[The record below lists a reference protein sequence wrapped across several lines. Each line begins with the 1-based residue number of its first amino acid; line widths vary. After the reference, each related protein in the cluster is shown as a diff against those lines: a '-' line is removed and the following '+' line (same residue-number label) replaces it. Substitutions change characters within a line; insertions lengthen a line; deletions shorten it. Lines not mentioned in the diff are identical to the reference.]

1 MDPALRTS
9 QAPAYS
15 SNVAFSLQPIRRIPN
30 IHSINGIFAKGGR
43 LMQRYQDDV
52 AAKSPSVTWGIWD
65 WLPDH
70 DGEDHGSPVNISMR
84 PFRAP

>member
-1 MDPALRTS
+1 
-9 QAPAYS
+9 
-15 SNVAFSLQPIRRIPN
+15 
-30 IHSINGIFAKGGR
+30 
-43 LMQRYQDDV
+43 MQMYQDDV

-70 DGEDHGSPVNISMR
+70 DGEDHGTPVNISMR